1 MSRTDLTWPNLVV
14 SPADEG
20 GKHTT
25 VESEGQIHGDPEGI
39 PI

>member
-14 SPADEG
+14 SPAEKD
-20 GKHTT
+20 GKHTR
-25 VESEGQIHGDPEGI
+25 VESERQIHGDPEGI